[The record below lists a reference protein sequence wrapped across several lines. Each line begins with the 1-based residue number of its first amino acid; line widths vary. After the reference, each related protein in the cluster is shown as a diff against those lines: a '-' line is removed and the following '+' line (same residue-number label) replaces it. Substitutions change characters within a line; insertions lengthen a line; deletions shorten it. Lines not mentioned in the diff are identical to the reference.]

1 MLVDLGLGALKSIV
15 KDGVKEMLSQ
25 VAGSGQGCKKRG
37 FFRVVKEGIK
47 EYQKTM
53 EEDFLPVLVQ
63 DFSGGIAVMFSGGK
77 MSEEDKNKIRL
88 FMDMVAKSD
97 LKRLEEELVK
107 KVDALKDECDDE
119 ASEKFDLHIRS
130 VIGETMY
137 EKTVER
143 SKIEVMLYNFVDS
156 EVSQSVKKLFEN
168 GMGSVPSTKMAKKE
182 VDTRVE
188 EALLEYLMRL
198 GRRRIHGTAV
208 VQASGVKDW
217 ISKVKRMSIAEEA
230 RNWVEDFENYYPAL
244 LAELDLVYSD
254 VCLETK
260 DELIKRLDKEDC
272 ILVMCDKNMGMSLF
286 KLETMRK
293 ADQELMNQLGAVKID
308 NTKEEIIEHL
318 RSEIYNFEN
327 GLNKRQE
334 DYLDHTYEGRDCD
347 MKDASFPFLK
357 SLHKVHFLQIE
368 Y

>member
-1 MLVDLGLGALKSIV
+1 
-15 KDGVKEMLSQ
+15 
-25 VAGSGQGCKKRG
+25 
-37 FFRVVKEGIK
+37 
-47 EYQKTM
+47 
-53 EEDFLPVLVQ
+53 
-63 DFSGGIAVMFSGGK
+63 
-77 MSEEDKNKIRL
+77 
-88 FMDMVAKSD
+88 
-97 LKRLEEELVK
+97 
-107 KVDALKDECDDE
+107 
-119 ASEKFDLHIRS
+119 
-130 VIGETMY
+130 MY

-143 SKIEVMLYNFVDS
+143 SKIEVMLYNFVNS

-168 GMGSVPSTKMAKKE
+168 GMGSVPSTKMTKKE
-182 VDTRVE
+182 VNTRVE

-230 RNWVEDFENYYPAL
+230 RNWVEEFENYYPAL

-293 ADQELMNQLGAVKID
+293 ADQELMNQLGAF
-308 NTKEEIIEHL
+308 EI
-318 RSEIYNFEN
+318 RN
-327 GLNKRQE
+327 
-334 DYLDHTYEGRDCD
+334 
-347 MKDASFPFLK
+347 
-357 SLHKVHFLQIE
+357 LQF
-368 Y
+368 

>member
-1 MLVDLGLGALKSIV
+1 M
-15 KDGVKEMLSQ
+15 
-25 VAGSGQGCKKRG
+25 
-37 FFRVVKEGIK
+37 
-47 EYQKTM
+47 
-53 EEDFLPVLVQ
+53 PVLVQ
-63 DFSGGIAVMFSGGK
+63 DFSGGIAVRFSGGK

-168 GMGSVPSTKMAKKE
+168 GMGSVPSTKMTKKE
-182 VDTRVE
+182 VNTRVE

-244 LAELDLVYSD
+244 L
-254 VCLETK
+254 
-260 DELIKRLDKEDC
+260 
-272 ILVMCDKNMGMSLF
+272 
-286 KLETMRK
+286 
-293 ADQELMNQLGAVKID
+293 
-308 NTKEEIIEHL
+308 
-318 RSEIYNFEN
+318 
-327 GLNKRQE
+327 
-334 DYLDHTYEGRDCD
+334 
-347 MKDASFPFLK
+347 
-357 SLHKVHFLQIE
+357 
-368 Y
+368 